1 MNYDKIVFK
10 SLFMCYRSG
19 TVKVMGNLDVIY
31 GQRDASGLH
40 EEIENI
46 IQETLS
52 QESTSGTLYFGYPI
66 LIKSHNGEKIDI
78 EALLITSKHGII
90 AFTMSNLPITEVM
103 DAQDEIYNKLHS
115 KFFEFK
121 FLTKNRKLL
130 PSLQVVTYTTS
141 QANIFN
147 IQDNELLIHDRNDL
161 KTILDQTNSNSA
173 ENILLYDKVNSV
185 IESLVSFKDRRARDA
200 INVQSLGWAMNQVE
214 KEIANL
220 DRHQKKA
227 ALESS
232 NGPQRIRGLAGS
244 GKTIVLALK
253 AAYLHVQNPEKQ
265 ICITFNTRSLKDQFI
280 DLVTRFTFEHI
291 KDKPDWSKIEI
302 IHAWGSNTAKGIYSQ
317 IAKTYQQPFY
327 DFTSA
332 VSKFGYDDAFSGS
345 CNKLL
350 EDVNECDNIKIY
362 DIVLIDEA
370 QDLPRSF
377 FELIYKVTSEQKH
390 IIWAYDELQ
399 TIGKYTIDTPD
410 ILFGNRKDGN
420 PNISS
425 NDIKNIPKQPMR
437 DIVLKKCYRNPPW
450 ILSLAHSLGFG
461 IYRDNGPIQAFDDPT
476 FWKDIGYSVK
486 KGNLQFGHNVTIERD
501 QEFVPNF
508 FKTHVDKVNSVKF
521 KSFNNQIEQYEE
533 VVRRIK
539 INISVDEMRPRDIL
553 IIHANALTT
562 KKDTTALRMMLSES
576 GIDNHLAGV
585 TSSVDDF
592 FIDGQVTVSGIYR
605 AKGNEAPI
613 VYLVNSEYC
622 FHSPSNDIVKKRNIL
637 FTAITRSRAHINIFG
652 CGNNME
658 SLNQEIQKVCDSNY
672 ELDFKYPTK
681 ETLAEMRVLYKGY
694 KKQSID
700 TKNYLSQMLSSGDE
714 ADILKTLDDEQK
726 KRLIALLEIK

>member
-1 MNYDKIVFK
+1 M
-10 SLFMCYRSG
+10 
-19 TVKVMGNLDVIY
+19 KVMSNLDVIY

-40 EEIENI
+40 GDIETI
-46 IQETLS
+46 IQDAILK
-52 QESTSGTLYFGYPI
+52 QDNVSGTLYFGYPI
-66 LIKSHNGEKIDI
+66 LIKSHNGEKINI

-90 AFTMSNLPITEVM
+90 AFTVSNLPIADVM

-115 KFFEFK
+115 KFFEFP
-121 FLTKNRKLL
+121 FLTKSRILR
-130 PSLQVVTYTTS
+130 PSLQVVTYMTS
-141 QANIFN
+141 KINSFSIEKGEILIN
-147 IQDNELLIHDRNDL
+147 DINELE
-161 KTILDQTNSNSA
+161 TILDEANHNSQENSQ
-173 ENILLYDKVNSV
+173 LYDKVNSV
-185 IESLVSFKDRRARDA
+185 IESLVSFKDRRAREVRNDK
-200 INVQSLGWAMNQVE
+200 SLGWAMNQVE

-291 KDKPDWSKIEI
+291 KDKPDWTKIEI

-317 IAKTYQQPFY
+317 IAKTYQKSFY
-327 DFTSA
+327 DFTNA
-332 VSKFGYDDAFSGS
+332 VTAFGYDNAFSGS
-345 CNKLL
+345 CDKLL
-350 EDVNECDNIKIY
+350 EDVNELENIKIY

-390 IIWAYDELQ
+390 IVWAYDELQ
-399 TIGKYTIDTPD
+399 TIGKYTIDAPD
-410 ILFGNRKDGN
+410 ILFGTKKDGN

-425 NDIKNIPKQPMR
+425 NDIKNIPKHPMR

-461 IYRDNGPIQAFDDPT
+461 IYRDEGPIQAFDDPT
-476 FWKDIGYSVK
+476 FWQDIGYSVK
-486 KGNLQFGHNVTIERD
+486 RGDLQFGNDVTIERD
-501 QEFVPNF
+501 LEFVPDF
-508 FKTHVDKVNSVKF
+508 FKTHVDKANSVTF
-521 KSFNNQIEQYEE
+521 KTFNNQTEQYEE
-533 VVRRIK
+533 VVRSISK
-539 INISVDEMRPRDIL
+539 NINEDEMRPRDIL

-562 KKDTTALRMMLSES
+562 KRDTGLLRMLLSES
-576 GIDNHLAGV
+576 GIENHLAGV

-592 FIDGQVTVSGIYR
+592 FIDGKVTVSGIYR

-613 VYLVNSEYC
+613 VYLINSEYC
-622 FHSPSNDIVKKRNIL
+622 FNSPSNDIVKKRNIL

-652 CGNNME
+652 CGNNMV
-658 SLNQEIQKVCDSNY
+658 SLNREIQKVSDNNY

-681 ETLAEMRVLYKGY
+681 DELAEMRVLYKGY

-726 KRLIALLEIK
+726 RFLISLLETK

>member
-1 MNYDKIVFK
+1 MK
-10 SLFMCYRSG
+10 MM
-19 TVKVMGNLDVIY
+19 TNLDVIY
-31 GQRDASGLH
+31 GQRDASGLYDD
-40 EEIENI
+40 IEQL
-46 IQETLS
+46 IQTRFRK
-52 QESTSGTLYFGYPI
+52 ESVDGTLYFGYPI
-66 LIKSHNGEKIDI
+66 LIKSHNGEKINI

-90 AFTMSNLPITEVM
+90 AFTVSNLPIADVI
-103 DAQDEIYNKLHS
+103 DAQDEIYNKLYS

-121 FLTKNRKLL
+121 FLTRTRQLL
-130 PSLQVVTYTTS
+130 PSLQVVTYMTS
-141 QANIFN
+141 EISNFN
-147 IQDNELLIHDRNDL
+147 IENDELLIHDDTDL
-161 KTILDQTNSNSA
+161 GVILDQAANNSS
-173 ENILLYDKVNSV
+173 ENISLYDKVNSV
-185 IESLVSFKDRRARDA
+185 IQSLVSFKDRHAR
-200 INVQSLGWAMNQVE
+200 NTTNEQSLGWAMNQIE

-253 AAYLHVQNPEKQ
+253 AAYLHVLNPEKQ

-291 KDKPDWSKIEI
+291 KDKPDWTKIEI

-317 IAKTYQQPFY
+317 IAKTYKQPLY

-332 VSKFGYDDAFSGS
+332 VNTFGYDDAFSGS
-345 CNKLL
+345 CDKLL
-350 EDVNECDNIKIY
+350 EDINELENIKIY

-377 FELIYKVTSEQKH
+377 FELIYKVTGEQKH
-390 IIWAYDELQ
+390 IVWAYDELQ
-399 TIGKYTIDTPD
+399 TIGKYTIDSPD
-410 ILFGNRKDGN
+410 ILFGAKIDGT

-461 IYRDNGPIQAFDDPT
+461 IYREGGPIQAFDDPT

-486 KGNLQFGHNVTIERD
+486 SGDLEFGGTVAIERD
-501 QEFVPNF
+501 KEFVPDF
-508 FKTHVDKVNSVKF
+508 FKTLIDKKNSVHSQTF
-521 KSFNNQIEQYEE
+521 KTQIEQYQE
-533 VVRRIK
+533 VVNRIK
-539 INISVDEMRPRDIL
+539 FNINNDEMRPRDIL

-562 KKDTTALRMMLSES
+562 KKETLALRMLLSDN
-576 GIDNHLAGV
+576 GIENHLAGV

-622 FHSPSNDIVKKRNIL
+622 YDSLSNDIVKKRNIL

-652 CGNNME
+652 CGIKMD
-658 SLNQEIQKVCDSNY
+658 SLNDEIQKVCTKNY
-672 ELDFKYPTK
+672 ELDFEYPTK
-681 ETLAEMRVLYKGY
+681 EKLAEMRVLYKGY

-700 TKNYLSQMLSSGDE
+700 TKNYLSQMLSSPE
-714 ADILKTLDDEQK
+714 ADILKTLDSEQK
-726 KRLIALLEIK
+726 QRLITLLQSK